1 MINDDVKAAT
11 KPKTEKQLSELA
23 SQYLIAHVKAGN
35 ADLIQDWIEKGAD
48 VNYQDKHG
56 MTALHHAAAR
66 GARPCIRALVN
77 SGQCDY
83 LVKDNENRYAYEI
96 AIEWAKDYVVGR
108 LLAKKQKQQAL
119 RRGVSA
125 WVKHSKNL
133 INLSDELE

>member
-1 MINDDVKAAT
+1 MINDGVQDPP

-23 SQYLIAHVKAGN
+23 SEYLIAHVKAGN

-56 MTALHHAAAR
+56 MTSMHHAAAR

-77 SGQCDY
+77 SGLCDY
-83 LVKDNENRYAYEI
+83 LIKDNENRYAFEI
-96 AIEWAKDYVVGR
+96 AIEWAKDYAVGQ

-119 RRGVSA
+119 KQGVPA
-125 WVKHSKNL
+125 WAKLRK
-133 INLSDELE
+133 